1 MNGLITTQMAD
12 NLYHERLQHAERR
25 NSLRRRMNHDVSAA
39 PATAASNGRGGMH
52 VLGTTRRWAA
62 AQDANLQACRCDEDA
77 LTG

>member
-12 NLYHERLQHAERR
+12 NLYHERLQRAERR
-25 NSLRRRMNHDVSAA
+25 NSLRRRMNHDVPAA
-39 PATAASNGRGGMH
+39 RAIAASNGRGGIQ
-52 VLGTTRRWAA
+52 VLGTPRRWT